1 MIVTRFLVTMAAVEM
16 VRGDDEP
23 ASVPG
28 GLPSYL
34 DTLNVL
40 PQSAVVAGAAFTSD
54 PVSEANE
61 SVKAWLARRD
71 ITYTVFQ
78 AINLADVPRRIL
90 DPAFAATWSGQ
101 AFANFGLVE
110 SPSLG
115 GTQGW
120 VISEVAWTVG
130 MGDRALNPSLSSR
143 IGSTLQP
150 DGTTLGDGIWVAEL
164 AWAQSFRGGE
174 WVVFA
179 GMVDQGNYLDVN
191 TYANNQFTELSNLAF
206 VNNQSLPTPGQGLAL
221 NLQWQPSPRFYA
233 QAATFP
239 ANSAPGSAPFSGLSF
254 RNWATQ
260 LEAGWITPELLGQG
274 QNIVRVQP
282 FVATVDSVVGVGI
295 GLNIEQQLGGPEGRW
310 GWFGRAGVCQS
321 GVAISGF
328 DTQVSTGFALE
339 APNPGAPLK
348 DSRASRWSVGVV
360 WGRPADS
367 EGGEY
372 GLELLYSLQL
382 TPTVALRPDLQWIWS
397 RTGMPAP
404 DPAVV
409 MQFQATMVW

>member
-40 PQSAVVAGAAFTSD
+40 PQSAVVPGAAFTSD

-143 IGSTLQP
+143 IGSALQP

-295 GLNIEQQLGGPEGRW
+295 GLNIEQQLAGPGSASRESPSRVSTRRCPLDLPWKRRTPGLRS
-310 GWFGRAGVCQS
+310 RTREPAAGALEWS
-321 GVAISGF
+321 GVVPRTPRVAN
-328 DTQVSTGFALE
+328 TG
-339 APNPGAPLK
+339 
-348 DSRASRWSVGVV
+348 WS
-360 WGRPADS
+360 S
-367 EGGEY
+367 C
-372 GLELLYSLQL
+372 
-382 TPTVALRPDLQWIWS
+382 TV
-397 RTGMPAP
+397 
-404 DPAVV
+404 
-409 MQFQATMVW
+409 FN